1 MRTVPIRTSS
11 SYDVLIGSG
20 LLKDTGRLF
29 SQVLPKC
36 TVVMVCDSH
45 VEPLYADIAAASLL
59 EAGYAVERFSFPAGE
74 KSKNIVTLSGLL
86 EFLGEK
92 RITRTDCIA
101 ALGGGV
107 TGDLAGFAA
116 AVYLR
121 GIRYVQL
128 PTTLLSAV
136 DSSVGGKTAIDLAAG
151 KNLAGAFYQPA
162 LVLQD
167 TDTLSTL
174 PDVVF
179 RDGLSEC
186 IKYGVIYDAELFYRF
201 SEPLVGETLEEIIAR
216 CVFIKGE
223 IVREDEFEGGIRRL
237 LNFGH
242 TAGHAVETCSAFT
255 IPHGHAVAIGMAVI
269 ARAACKRGL
278 CSKECRDDIVSMI
291 ERCGLPTKSPYPAR
305 SLYEAALA
313 DKKRSGG
320 KIALVVPR
328 EIGRCE
334 VMELPV
340 SELLSFFNDGMEDDA
355 CRQ

>member
-1 MRTVPIRTSS
+1 MRTVPIRTSR

-20 LLKDTGRLF
+20 LLKEAGRLLLTV
-29 SQVLPKC
+29 QKKC
-36 TVVMVCDSH
+36 TAVLVADSN
-45 VEPLYADIAAASLL
+45 VDRLYGDTVAASLT

-74 KSKNIVTLSGLL
+74 GSKNIATLSALL
-86 EFLGEK
+86 EFMGEK

-136 DSSVGGKTAIDLAAG
+136 DSSVGGKTAIDLISG
-151 KNLAGAFYQPA
+151 KNLAGAFYQPS
-162 LVLQD
+162 LVICD
-167 TDTLSTL
+167 TNALSTL
-174 PDVVF
+174 PEEVF
-179 RDGLSEC
+179 RDGLAEC
-186 IKYGVIYDAELFYRF
+186 VKYGIIWDAELFQRLK
-201 SEPLVGETLEEIIAR
+201 EPLNNETLEEIIAR
-216 CVFIKGE
+216 CVAIKGE
-223 IVREDEFEGGIRRL
+223 VVREDEFEMGLRRL

-242 TAGHAVETCSAFT
+242 TAGHAVEKCSGFM

-269 ARAACKRGL
+269 ARAAYRRGL
-278 CSKECRDDIVSMI
+278 CPMECLDEIVSML
-291 ERCGLPTKSPYPAR
+291 EHQKLPTRSPYPADA
-305 SLYEAALA
+305 LCEAALA
-313 DKKRSGG
+313 DKKRRGES
-320 KIALVVPR
+320 IALIVPR

-334 VMELPV
+334 VLEVPV
-340 SELLSFFNDGMEDDA
+340 SELLSFFNHGMEDHA

>member
-1 MRTVPIRTSS
+1 MRTVPIRTSR

-20 LLKDTGRLF
+20 LLKDTGRLLLRV
-29 SQVLPKC
+29 QPKC
-36 TVVMVCDSH
+36 TVVLVSDST
-45 VEPLYADIAAASLL
+45 VDRLYGDIAAASLL
-59 EAGYAVERFSFPAGE
+59 EAGYTVERFSFPAGE
-74 KSKNIVTLSGLL
+74 PNKTISTLSGLL
-86 EFLGEK
+86 EFMGEK

-101 ALGGGV
+101 AFGGGV

-162 LVLQD
+162 LVLCD

-174 PDVVF
+174 PEEVF

-186 IKYGVIYDAELFYRF
+186 IKYGVIYDAELFRRF
-201 SEPLVGETLEEIIAR
+201 SEPLTSEALEEIIAR

-223 IVREDEFEGGIRRL
+223 VVREDEFETGIRRL

-255 IPHGHAVAIGMAVI
+255 IPHGHAVAIGMAII
-269 ARAACKRGL
+269 ARAAYKHGL
-278 CSKECRDDIVSMI
+278 CSRECRDGIVSMT
-291 ERCGLPTKSPYPAR
+291 ERCGLPTRAPYPAQT
-305 SLYEAALA
+305 LYEAALA

-320 KIALVVPR
+320 SIALIVPR

-334 VMELPV
+334 VFELPV
-340 SELLSFFNDGMEDDA
+340 SELLSFLNDGMEDDA